1 MRWRKALPFVVLMAG
16 AAYLYRRTLGFE
28 FQHVPG
34 RLGPDAWPQ
43 IALILLIASCLCG
56 LIAAFLPASEPSSP
70 QGDSN
75 AISAAS
81 PVTGADGADGPQG
94 PSRYGFV
101 ALAFALFLA
110 YPIVLVYLG
119 FPVATFLLLVLFM
132 IVGQWRHALGIFA
145 SSLVGTLVL
154 FYMFR
159 GIVYISLPLGVGPF
173 EDFTLWLSHLMHI
186 V

>member
-1 MRWRKALPFVVLMAG
+1 VRLRKALPFVVLIVG
-16 AAYLYRRTLGFE
+16 AAYLYWRTLGFE

-56 LIAAFLPASEPSSP
+56 LVTAFLPANERSSS
-70 QGDSN
+70 QGESDTMLP
-75 AISAAS
+75 AS
-81 PVTGADGADGPQG
+81 PIELVDEGPQG
-94 PSRYGFV
+94 PSRYGLV

-110 YPIVLVYLG
+110 YPVVLVYLG
-119 FPVATFLLLVLFM
+119 FPIATFLLMVLFM
-132 IVGQWRHALGIFA
+132 IVGQWRHALGILA
-145 SSLVGTLVL
+145 SSLIGALVL

>member
-1 MRWRKALPFVVLMAG
+1 VRWRKALPFVVLMAG
-16 AAYLYRRTLGFE
+16 AAYLYWRTLGFE

-56 LIAAFLPASEPSSP
+56 LIAAFVPASEPASP
-70 QGDSN
+70 QGDSQT
-75 AISAAS
+75 ILPAA
-81 PVTGADGADGPQG
+81 PMDVADEGPQG
-94 PSRYGFV
+94 PSRYGLV
-101 ALAFALFLA
+101 ALAFALFLV
-110 YPIVLVYLG
+110 YPVALVYLG

-132 IVGQWRHALGIFA
+132 IVGQWHHTLGILA